1 VSLSVDPPFGTV
13 PGHEYRVQR
22 LPLEPGDRLIFF
34 TDGIL
39 ERNTSDVDIGAMVAG
54 SAQMHAR
61 EAVQH
66 LIQAILRATS
76 GALNDDAT
84 ALCLDWHGGPARER
98 TTDSGANQ

>member
-1 VSLSVDPPFGTV
+1 MLAATT
-13 PGHEYRVQR
+13 E
-22 LPLEPGDRLIFF
+22 
-34 TDGIL
+34 
-39 ERNTSDVDIGAMVAG
+39 
-54 SAQMHAR
+54 MHAR

-66 LIQAILRATS
+66 LIRAILRATN